1 MLFIR
6 RGGPVCP
13 PVKRETLIIM
23 KNYKKIL
30 DKIMPYKP
38 GKPIEEVQ
46 REFALKRVIK
56 LASNENPLGPSSV
69 VLEAIAKAA
78 ENITRYPDGGCF
90 NLRRALSDKLSVSGD
105 NIIFGNGSDEIIV
118 LALRAFVQPGDE
130 VIIANPTFLVYKIA
144 SLVESACVKE
154 IPQNNYR
161 YDLKAMLKAIT
172 EKTKVVFIA
181 NPDNPTGSY
190 VTDEELKSFIESA
203 GEHVLIVLD
212 EAYYEFAKGGD
223 YPETLDLIKREDRD
237 ILITR
242 TFSKAYGLAGLRLGY
257 GLARG
262 DIIEVLNKVR
272 EPFNVN
278 SLAQAAAQAALDDDD
293 EYLKAS
299 VELVLKEKEQFYKT
313 FESLGVEYF
322 KSRANFILVNTKRD
336 SAKIFTYL
344 LKRGIIVRDM
354 TAWGLK
360 GFIRVN
366 IGLPEENKM
375 FFKAFAEAINGE

>member
-1 MLFIR
+1 
-6 RGGPVCP
+6 
-13 PVKRETLIIM
+13 
-23 KNYKKIL
+23 
-30 DKIMPYKP
+30 
-38 GKPIEEVQ
+38 
-46 REFALKRVIK
+46 VIK
-56 LASNENPLGPSSV
+56 LASNENALPPSAKAI
-69 VLEAIAKAA
+69 EAIAKAA
-78 ENITRYPDGGCF
+78 ETITRYPDGGCF
-90 NLRRALSDKLSVSGD
+90 YLRRALSDKLSVSGD

-118 LALRAFVQPGDE
+118 LALRAFIQPGDE
-130 VIIANPTFLVYKIA
+130 VIIADPTFLVYKIA
-144 SLVESACVKE
+144 SLVESARVKE
-154 IPQNNYR
+154 IPQKNYR
-161 YDLKAMLKAIT
+161 YDLKAMLKALT
-172 EKTKVVFIA
+172 KKTKVVFIA

-203 GEHVLIVLD
+203 GEQVLIVLD

-242 TFSKAYGLAGLRLGY
+242 TFSKAYGLAGLRIGY

-278 SLAQAAAQAALDDDD
+278 SLAQAAAQAALEDD

-313 FESLGVEYF
+313 FESLGIEYF

-336 SAKIFTYL
+336 SAKIFKYL

-366 IGLPEENKM
+366 IGLPKENGM
-375 FFKAFAEAINGE
+375 FFKAFAKAINCE